1 MEDKCNLYANSLPLK
16 ATMEIKQNDTIPG
29 KTWDCKGYLVYLC
42 QLAVCHSVQAVSD
55 NCRKCFGSWLYRQN
69 LEEFHSPCS
78 EMNLFSSC
86 LLCFQSALHF
96 AVEIGN
102 V

>member
-42 QLAVCHSVQAVSD
+42 
-55 NCRKCFGSWLYRQN
+55 
-69 LEEFHSPCS
+69 
-78 EMNLFSSC
+78 
-86 LLCFQSALHF
+86 
-96 AVEIGN
+96 
-102 V
+102 